1 MLERP
6 AVLHTDALTNIPLRR
21 ASCIWQILNFVVFA
35 LRWSGHAARGV
46 LMGYREFIDS
56 LSTVWKVW
64 NTVPLAGAV
73 LHGELKDGWLTFE
86 SVAACL
92 RRLAPV
98 PANWEQLSAEQLER
112 LCGQAAEVR
121 RLTPIGGVAVHNEEQ
136 P

>member
-6 AVLHTDALTNIPLRR
+6 HVLHTDALTSIHLRR

-35 LRWSGHAARGV
+35 LRWSGHAAMGV

-56 LSTVWKVW
+56 LGMMWKVW

-73 LHGELKDGWLTFE
+73 LHGELKDGWLSFE
-86 SVAACL
+86 SMAAGL

-98 PANWEQLSAEQLER
+98 PENWEHLSAEQLER
-112 LCGQAAEVR
+112 LCARASEVR
-121 RLTPIGGVAVHNEEQ
+121 RKTPAGG
-136 P
+136 